1 MELKR
6 VVVTGLGALTPVGN
20 NVAETWENLVNGVSG
35 AGPITHFD
43 ASKFKTQFACEV
55 KGFKANDHLDR
66 KEARKMDLYTQYAIV
81 AAKEAIEDSA
91 MDLDNEDK
99 TKIGVI
105 FGVGIGGIRTFEDE
119 MIAYAG
125 IKDTMG
131 PKFNPF
137 FIPKMIADIASGHI
151 SIMYGFHGP
160 NFTTTSACASSS
172 NAIADAFNYIRLG
185 KANVIVAGGA
195 EAAIS
200 PGGVGGFNAMHA
212 LSTRNDD
219 PARASRPFSAS
230 RDGFIM
236 AEGAGCLILEELE
249 HAKARGA
256 KIYAE
261 LVGAGLSADAHHLT
275 ASHPEGLGAKLVMQ
289 NALEDANLKP
299 EDIDYINVHGTSTPV
314 GDISEAK
321 AIKDVFGEH
330 AFKLNISS
338 TKSMTGHLLGAAGA
352 VEALVATLAVKN
364 DIVPP
369 TINHEEGDNDEN
381 IDYNLNFTFNKAQK
395 REVRAALSNTF
406 GFGGHNACVIL
417 KKYAE

>member
-20 NVAETWENLVNGVSG
+20 NVTETWENLVNGVSG

-55 KGFKANDHLDR
+55 KNFKVNEHLER

-91 MDLDNEDK
+91 MDLEKVDK
-99 TKIGVI
+99 NKIGVI
-105 FGVGIGGIRTFEDE
+105 YGVGIGGLNTLEEELFN
-119 MIAYAG
+119 YALT
-125 IKDTMG
+125 KDAVG

-195 EAAIS
+195 EAAIC

-219 PARASRPFSAS
+219 PTRASRPFSKS

-275 ASHPEGLGAKLVMQ
+275 ASHPEGLGAKLVMM
-289 NALEDANLKP
+289 NALEDAELKP

-321 AIKDVFGEH
+321 AIKEVFGEH
-330 AFKLNISS
+330 AYKLNISS

-352 VEALVATLAVKN
+352 VEALIATLAVKN

-369 TINHEEGDNDEN
+369 TINHEEGDEDEN
-381 IDYNLNFTFNKAQK
+381 IDYNLNFTFGKAQK